1 MSTER
6 GSPVQTA
13 TSEPVST
20 PAAAP
25 AAASSFTDKVLQAKT
40 PAAIRALKEEA
51 LRPAPAQPPAA
62 QPAATPD
69 PLPTDDTPP
78 AAAPDATEQPAGEET
93 PAAESAPG
101 EETPTAAAAQSDEDG
116 EEDGGEGP
124 VTPHS
129 GKRAHLRLADGDEV
143 GRLAAS
149 YKKRNRDWTLE
160 QCLNAAKDQLGVKP
174 DATADAAPKPS
185 SDLPT
190 TIAEMDVAEETLLAQ
205 KAQHLTSLNFEEAHK
220 VDVALRKLD
229 RHRSQLEKDAEKQE
243 GQRVTS
249 YEKDFNASHARAAE
263 IYPFVSD
270 QNSPGGKRMLEIEAS
285 LEELKDPLFASPDKP
300 FKIAQMVA
308 AELNIAPKKRGATA
322 PAKPA
327 VPVTPTTPALKKGI
341 LPTGTSRTT
350 VPVATKPA
358 IDAEIGGIKTIA
370 QIRAFR
376 QRHGLPV

>member
-1 MSTER
+1 M
-6 GSPVQTA
+6 
-13 TSEPVST
+13 
-20 PAAAP
+20 
-25 AAASSFTDKVLQAKT
+25 
-40 PAAIRALKEEA
+40 
-51 LRPAPAQPPAA
+51 RPAPAQPPAA

-69 PLPTDDTPP
+69 PLPTDETPP
-78 AAAPDATEQPAGEET
+78 AAAPDAAEQPAGEET
-93 PAAESAPG
+93 PAAEPAPG
-101 EETPTAAAAQSDEDG
+101 EETPAAPAAQGDDDG
-116 EEDGGEGP
+116 ADDDGGEGP

-174 DATADAAPKPS
+174 EATTPAAPAQA
-185 SDLPT
+185 SDLPA
-190 TIAEMDVAEETLLAQ
+190 TIAEVDAAEETLLAQ
-205 KAQHLTSLNFEEAHK
+205 KEQHLTSLNFEAAHK

-243 GQRVTS
+243 SQRVTG
-249 YEKDFNASHARAAE
+249 YEKDFNASHARATE

-270 QNSPGGKRMLEIEAS
+270 PNSPGGKRMLEIESS
-285 LEELKDPLFASPDKP
+285 LEELKDPLFNSPDKP

-308 AELNIAPKKRGATA
+308 AELNIAPKKKGAAA

-327 VPVTPTTPALKKGI
+327 ATVTPTQPALKKGI

-350 VPVATKPA
+350 VPVATQPA
-358 IDAEIGGIKTIA
+358 IDAKIKGIRTIA
-370 QIRAFR
+370 DIRKFR
-376 QRHGLPV
+376 QENGLPV